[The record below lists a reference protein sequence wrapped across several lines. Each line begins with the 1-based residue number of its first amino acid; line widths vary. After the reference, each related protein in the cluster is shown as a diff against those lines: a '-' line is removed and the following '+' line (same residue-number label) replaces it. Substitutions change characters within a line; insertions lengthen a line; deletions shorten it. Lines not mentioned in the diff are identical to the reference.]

1 VWKDRSVPPLD
12 EEVQVQPG
20 DIVLAR
26 GSTLPSAPFY
36 AQVTGTRLGR
46 LTVERCDGRPS
57 GPLSLRDV
65 VCVYRAVGTPSG
77 GAVEST
83 ARRKPTAQLK
93 LEL

>member
-1 VWKDRSVPPLD
+1 MSAPDD
-12 EEVQVQPG
+12 EVQVQPG
-20 DIVLAR
+20 DVVLAR

-46 LTVERCDGRPS
+46 LTIERCDGRLS

-65 VCVYRAVGTPSG
+65 VCVYKAVGAPTAGSVEPSG
-77 GAVEST
+77 
-83 ARRKPTAQLK
+83 RRKPTAQLK